1 MSCSK
6 TLQQA
11 GHPYCPECHT
21 PIPPEWLGCPE
32 CAGMVK
38 IRGHWVAPNGL
49 QPKAQSDE
57 EQPGL
62 FVFEEQEY
70 PA

>member
-11 GHPYCPECHT
+11 GHLYCRSCSSPLPEG
-21 PIPPEWLGCPE
+21 WLGCPE
-32 CAGMVK
+32 CAGFVK
-38 IRGHWVAPNGL
+38 VKGHWVPPSAL
-49 QPKAQSDE
+49 RPKAQPNE